1 MIQSKTGIE
10 RLEHKMII
18 KSIINKKT
26 SEKNEK
32 IVKFVKEIKN
42 IGVNILEKDKWEIKN
57 KLVLK
62 EEKVYVLKNETL
74 WLEVIQLHYD
84 IIITG
89 HEERWNIIA

>member
-1 MIQSKTGIE
+1 MIESKTGIE

>member
-1 MIQSKTGIE
+1 
-10 RLEHKMII
+10 MII

>member
-74 WLEVIQLHYD
+74 WLEVIQLHYN

>member
-1 MIQSKTGIE
+1 MIESKTGIE

-74 WLEVIQLHYD
+74 WLEVIQLHYN

-89 HEERWNIIA
+89 HEERWNIIV

>member
-1 MIQSKTGIE
+1 MIESKTGIE

-42 IGVNILEKDKWEIKN
+42 IGVNILEKDK
-57 KLVLK
+57 
-62 EEKVYVLKNETL
+62 
-74 WLEVIQLHYD
+74 
-84 IIITG
+84 
-89 HEERWNIIA
+89 